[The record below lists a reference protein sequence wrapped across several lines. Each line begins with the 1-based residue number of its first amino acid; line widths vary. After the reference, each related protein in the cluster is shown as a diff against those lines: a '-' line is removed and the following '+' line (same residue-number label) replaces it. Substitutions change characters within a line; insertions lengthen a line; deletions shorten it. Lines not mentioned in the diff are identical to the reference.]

1 MEFKQ
6 VVIKMSPPS
15 PLPFA
20 QSDTPPNFEIRW
32 VVVVC
37 GETAV
42 EGRRRCQSAVQS
54 YSKSKSTLW
63 LQLQATFALSCFVEK
78 PWGGRSTGGNGE
90 CGRQQMLQNCVQIVA
105 VVSHNFPGL
114 HDWHLLGICDSFN
127 GACSLICLLSRNGRP
142 TLHHLATS

>member
-32 VVVVC
+32 VVVC
-37 GETAV
+37 GEPAV

-78 PWGGRSTGGNGE
+78 PWGGAVDWGKWGAWQAADVAELRA
-90 CGRQQMLQNCVQIVA
+90 NC
-105 VVSHNFPGL
+105 
-114 HDWHLLGICDSFN
+114 C
-127 GACSLICLLSRNGRP
+127 CC
-142 TLHHLATS
+142 

>member
-37 GETAV
+37 GEPAV

-78 PWGGRSTGGNGE
+78 PWGGGRLGE
-90 CGRQQMLQNCVQIVA
+90 MGSVA
-105 VVSHNFPGL
+105 GSRCCRIACK
-114 HDWHLLGICDSFN
+114 LL
-127 GACSLICLLSRNGRP
+127 LL
-142 TLHHLATS
+142 LATTFRACTIDTFWEFATALTEPAV